1 MSDLRISDNTYD
13 ILKMIAIRVIPALDT
28 LILTV
33 GQIWDLPYYAQIG
46 ATVSAIG
53 VFLAVI
59 LGVSTATYLKD
70 KEATDDLQKAE

>member
-1 MSDLRISDNTYD
+1 MRISDNTYD
-13 ILKMIAIRVIPALDT
+13 LLKMIAIRVIPALDT
-28 LILTV
+28 LILTI

-70 KEATDDLQKAE
+70 KEAEYDLQETEQ

>member
-1 MSDLRISDNTYD
+1 MRISNNTYD

-46 ATVSAIG
+46 ATISAIG

-70 KEATDDLQKAE
+70 KEAENDLQETIEQ

>member
-1 MSDLRISDNTYD
+1 MRISDNTYD
-13 ILKMIAIRVIPALDT
+13 LLKMIAIRVIPALDT

-46 ATVSAIG
+46 ATISAIG

-59 LGVSTATYLKD
+59 LGVSTATYMKD
-70 KEATDDLQKAE
+70 KEVIDDLQKAE